1 MPDGYVMVSKND
13 LAQLATE
20 ITQLKQTLPK
30 VLGKD
35 VVKAVGQLPL
45 LEEGKLTEN
54 LDMIAQTIEQNNP
67 WILWNHLS
75 AWIFR
80 LPQHFSCLFTVKG

>member
-67 WILWNHLS
+67 
-75 AWIFR
+75 
-80 LPQHFSCLFTVKG
+80 